1 VPYTVT
7 SDGHHAEV
15 MLSGKLGY
23 DTIAAMLTE
32 LDALANAALPGAL
45 TVLIDETEASPG
57 LLNPLDIRRWIDNWK
72 QARALKQGR
81 IAVVAP
87 TLVMFGLNRM
97 AQGVAG
103 AESDEHLAVF
113 RDREAAMRWLHEV
126 A

>member
-1 VPYTVT
+1 MSYTIT
-7 SDGHHAEV
+7 SDDHHVEV
-15 MLSGKLGY
+15 TLSGRLGY
-23 DTIAAMLTE
+23 DSIAGMLTE
-32 LDALANAALPGAL
+32 LDALANAALPATL
-45 TVLIDETEASPG
+45 TVLVDETEASPG

-72 QARALKQGR
+72 QAAALKQGR

-103 AESDEHLAVF
+103 SEADEHLAVF
-113 RDREAAMRWLHEV
+113 RDRAAAEAWLRGP